1 MRRTKAAQAE
11 RREYWRKLIARQE
24 QSEQPVRM
32 FCKEHPG
39 GREFVLRL
47 APSTGASIWHREPT
61 DGLAFVDPA
70 GADHARSTGETL
82 ELTLATGERLRIA
95 RKPTSPPPS
104 SKPSPGH
111 LTRRIHGPAQSKTR
125 KPHHEQRTTTRN
137 TTQCRAASGGT
148 RTGGRHHGGTEEK
161 RVWRQ
166 VSDSISMATSSLR
179 SLAGRSRA
187 HRHSYSNRSEGRD
200 ISPSRA
206 RRSSGP
212 SVYGRSHRSPD

>member
-32 FCKEHPG
+32 FCKEHPMG
-39 GREFVLRL
+39 ENLFYAWRHRL
-47 APSTGASIWHREPT
+47 ERQLAQESPRMRFALVEPAS
-61 DGLAFVDPA
+61 V
-70 GADHARSTGETL
+70 DHARSTGETL

-95 RKPTSPPPS
+95 GNRPRHRRHQS
-104 SKPSPGH
+104 H
-111 LTRRIHGPAQSKTR
+111 CRAIRTRRIHGPAQSKTR

-148 RTGGRHHGGTEEK
+148 RTGGRHHGGTEE

-187 HRHSYSNRSEGRD
+187 HRHSYGNRSEGRD